1 MLRENESIYFKLRCR
16 KFIEMIRRCQEL
28 QNPSSKSFSR
38 NNSGSNGFSN
48 NSAVYDDVFDGQ
60 MELDESN
67 NGANNSAGNGESMD
81 TAGSDA
87 MKLNELLSETLQYG
101 QELKGEFSSDPRRE
115 VKRALEDTFALM
127 AYSDPRQSPLAYMLD
142 PNERTPVAEEL
153 NSAIL
158 GTW

>member
-1 MLRENESIYFKLRCR
+1 MGAKNI
-16 KFIEMIRRCQEL
+16 
-28 QNPSSKSFSR
+28 
-38 NNSGSNGFSN
+38 GSNGFS

-60 MELDESN
+60 MELDDSN
-67 NGANNSAGNGESMD
+67 ENTGNGE
-81 TAGSDA
+81 TVGSTGNSA
-87 MKLNELLSETLQYG
+87 LILNDLLGQTLRYG
-101 QELKGEFSSDPRRE
+101 QEIKSEFSGDPKLE

-158 GTW
+158 GMSILILAPPMAPLANPLRSEFGQVFQCRTRAPGPTDGSAH

>member
-1 MLRENESIYFKLRCR
+1 
-16 KFIEMIRRCQEL
+16 MIRKCQEL
-28 QNPSSKSFSR
+28 QNPSNKMGSKS
-38 NNSGSNGFSN
+38 NTGSNGFS

-67 NGANNSAGNGESMD
+67 NASNAGNGENMD
-81 TAGSDA
+81 TTGSDTLR
-87 MKLNELLSETLQYG
+87 LNELLGQTLTYG
-101 QELKGEFSSDPRRE
+101 QELKGEFSGDLRPE

-158 GTW
+158 GMCAGFPLATMIVTC